1 MRNGFGS
8 GHELQYA
15 TTHAHKSY
23 PLTKKKRTRA
33 RVARALRSTYL

>member
-1 MRNGFGS
+1 MRKVFGS

-23 PLTKKKRTRA
+23 PLTKNKRTRA